1 MFFKGTTTRTQKEIA
16 YEIDSLG
23 GDLNAFTSKETTTYY
38 VKVIDEYLQKGVEL
52 LSDIF
57 VNSVLPE
64 EEIEKE
70 KRVILEEIK
79 MSEDTPDEFIHD
91 LFSETVWGGSGLG
104 QNILGKPETVSS
116 FTRDELIGYIKRHYK
131 PDRIVISC
139 SGRVDAEYLKQLLE
153 EPLSRINEGAS
164 GVNFQRQRFNYT
176 LRAVEKDL
184 AEVHLCVGVEG
195 IGQGSPYRYAMLLLN
210 TIIGSG
216 VSSRLFQKIREEKAL
231 AYSVFSFATSYHD
244 SGTFG
249 VYVGTSPEKV
259 GEALECIKEQLLSFR
274 DTVKDDELERA
285 KKQLKGNLLLSLESS
300 SGRMSNIAR
309 QEIYYGRYYSPQE
322 IIQSIER
329 VSIGEVRTL
338 ADRLF
343 GHKRFAIVALG
354 PIKKEIIG

>member
-38 VKVIDEYLQKGVEL
+38 VKVIDEYLEKGVDL

-91 LFSETVWGGSGLG
+91 LFSETVWGGDGLG
-104 QNILGKPETVSS
+104 QNILGRPETVSS
-116 FTRDELIGYIKRHYK
+116 FTRDVLVGYIKRHYRT
-131 PDRIVISC
+131 DRIVISC
-139 SGRVDAEYLKQLLE
+139 SGKVDAEYLKELLE
-153 EPLSRINEGAS
+153 QRLSNIDGSSS
-164 GVNFQRQRFNYT
+164 GVDFQRQGFNYT
-176 LRAVEKDL
+176 VRAVEKDL
-184 AEVHLCVGVEG
+184 AEVHLCIGVEG
-195 IGQGSPYRYAMLLLN
+195 IEQASPDRYAMLLLN
-210 TIIGSG
+210 TILGSG

-249 VYVGTSPEKV
+249 VYVGTSPGKV
-259 GEALECIKEQLLSFR
+259 EEALECIKDQLLRFR
-274 DTVKDDELERA
+274 DTVENEELERA

-322 IIQSIER
+322 IIQAIEG
-329 VSIGEVRTL
+329 VSIAEIKAL

-343 GHKRFAIVALG
+343 GHKRFAVVALG
-354 PIKKEIIG
+354 PLKKSIFN